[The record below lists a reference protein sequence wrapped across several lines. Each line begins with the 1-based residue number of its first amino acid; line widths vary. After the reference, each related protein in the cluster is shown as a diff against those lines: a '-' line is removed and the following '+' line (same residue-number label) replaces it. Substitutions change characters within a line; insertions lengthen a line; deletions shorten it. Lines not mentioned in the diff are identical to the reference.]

1 MKNKIKREKGIVRTS
16 IVSIVANIF
25 LSIFKMIIGLISNSI
40 AIVLDAV
47 NNITDVLSS
56 VITIVGTKLAHKP
69 ADEKHPYG
77 YGRIEYITATI
88 IAMIILYAGITS
100 LTESI
105 KKIINPVVPTYTMV
119 TIIILVVAIIT
130 KIVLGLYVIK
140 KSKDYKSDSLYN
152 SGYDALTDVFI
163 SAATLVAA
171 LIFIIFDLPVEAYL
185 ALVISLVIIRSGII
199 MIKTTVSQILG
210 ERIDK
215 DLSLEIKHTINSF
228 PEVEGV
234 YDLILNNYG
243 PDTLMGSLHVEVSDE
258 MSAVEIDHLAR
269 KITKV
274 VYEKNNVIITAVGI
288 YSYNKNDKEIMTIK
302 KEIND
307 IIKNY
312 KGIKQMHGFYVNKE
326 SRDINFDLIFD
337 FSVKDKV
344 ELYKRIEKEVKEKY
358 PKYNIFITMDV
369 DISD

>member
-1 MKNKIKREKGIVRTS
+1 MKNNMNREKGIVRTS
-16 IVSIVANIF
+16 IISIAANAF
-25 LSIFKMIIGLISNSI
+25 LSIFKMMIGLISNSI
-40 AIVLDAV
+40 SIVLDAV
-47 NNITDVLSS
+47 NNATDVLSS
-56 VITIVGTKLAHKP
+56 VITIFGTKLAHRP
-69 ADEKHPYG
+69 ANEKHPYG
-77 YGRIEYITATI
+77 YGRFEYITATV

-100 LTESI
+100 FIESV
-105 KKIINPVVPTYTMV
+105 KKIINPIVPSYTKV

-171 LIFIIFDLPVEAYL
+171 LIFIIFNIRVEAYL
-185 ALVISLVIIRSGII
+185 ALVISLVIIRSGIN
-199 MIKTTVSQILG
+199 MIRTTISQILG

-215 DLSLEIKHTINSF
+215 DLSKKIKHTINSF

-243 PDTLMGSLHVEVSDE
+243 PNTFIGSLHIEVSDE
-258 MSAVEIDHLAR
+258 MSAIEIDHLAR
-269 KITKV
+269 KITKII
-274 VYEKNNVIITAVGI
+274 YDKYNVMITAVGI
-288 YSYNKNDKEIMTIK
+288 YSYNKKDKEIIK
-302 KEIND
+302 IRDEINN
-307 IIKNY
+307 IIFKY
-312 KGIKQMHGFYVNKE
+312 DGIKQMHGFYVNKE
-326 SRDINFDLIFD
+326 SRDINFDIIFD

-344 ELYKRIEKEVKEKY
+344 ELYQKIEREIREKY

>member
-1 MKNKIKREKGIVRTS
+1 MKENINREKGIVKTS
-16 IVSIVANIF
+16 IVSIVANVF

-69 ADEKHPYG
+69 ADSKHPYG

-88 IAMIILYAGITS
+88 IAIIVSYAGITS
-100 LTESI
+100 MIESL
-105 KKIINPVVPTYTMV
+105 KKIIKPVVPTYSIV
-119 TIIILVVAIIT
+119 TISILIVAIIT

-171 LIFIIFDLPVEAYL
+171 IIFIIFKIKIEAYL
-185 ALVISLVIIRSGII
+185 ALIISIIIIRSGIN
-199 MIKTTVSQILG
+199 MIKITISQILG

-215 DLSLEIKHTINSF
+215 ELSLQIKHTINSF

-234 YDLILNNYG
+234 YDLVLNNYG
-243 PDTLMGSLHVEVSDE
+243 PNTLMGSLHVEVSDE

-288 YSYNKNDKEIMTIK
+288 YSYNKNDKEILNIK
-302 KEIND
+302 KEINK
-307 IIKNY
+307 IISEY
-312 KGIKQMHGFYVNKE
+312 KDIKQMHGFYVNKE
-326 SRDINFDLIFD
+326 SKDINFDLIFD

-344 ELYKRIEKEVKEKY
+344 ELYQKIEKRVIDKY
-358 PKYNIFITMDV
+358 PDYNIFITMDV

>member
-1 MKNKIKREKGIVRTS
+1 MKENINREKGIVKTS

-69 ADEKHPYG
+69 ADSKHPYG
-77 YGRIEYITATI
+77 YGRIEYITAI
-88 IAMIILYAGITS
+88 VLYAGITA
-100 LTESI
+100 LVESV
-105 KKIINPVVPTYTMV
+105 KKIIKPVVPTYSIV
-119 TIIILVVAIIT
+119 TISILIVAIIT

-163 SAATLVAA
+163 SAATFVAA
-171 LIFIIFDLPVEAYL
+171 IIFIIFKIKIEAYL
-185 ALVISLVIIRSGII
+185 ALIISIIIIRSGIN
-199 MIKTTVSQILG
+199 MIKTTISQILG

-215 DLSLEIKHTINSF
+215 ELSLQIKHTINSF

-234 YDLILNNYG
+234 YDLVLNNYG
-243 PDTLMGSLHVEVSDE
+243 PDTLMGSLHVEVIDE

-288 YSYNKNDKEIMTIK
+288 YSYNKNDKEILNIK
-302 KEIND
+302 KEINK
-307 IIKNY
+307 IISEY
-312 KGIKQMHGFYVNKE
+312 KDIKQMHGFYVNKE
-326 SRDINFDLIFD
+326 SKDINFDLIFD

-344 ELYKRIEKEVKEKY
+344 ELYQKIEKRVIDKY
-358 PKYNIFITMDV
+358 PDYNIFITMDV